1 MKNKL
6 VEKLSGLK
14 SDLSNVSDRTIN
26 DISDIFAPLI
36 TDENI
41 EQLDLGL
48 LFKTLDG
55 NINKITATAVET
67 IKNQSKLDDKKP
79 IKEEIKKEEIK
90 ENKKEEEMSE
100 QESESALLRK
110 ELADL
115 KAKLDQTEREKIAN
129 ERRTIFNS
137 KIDKAPEQFKKILNK
152 NFDKISFNA
161 DDEFNSYLTDIETNI
176 AEYSQS
182 MAESGLNRSVPNTA
196 KPKVNDGQTD
206 ALAKALEMLKK

>member
-6 VEKLSGLK
+6 VEKLQNLK
-14 SDLSNVSDRTIN
+14 SESSNVSDRTIN

-41 EQLDLGL
+41 ETLDLGI

-55 NINKITATAVET
+55 NINKVTATAVET
-67 IKNQSKLDDKKP
+67 IKTQSKLEDKKP
-79 IKEEIKKEEIK
+79 IKEESKKEEII

-129 ERRTIFNS
+129 ERKTIFNS

-161 DDEFNSYLTDIETNI
+161 EDEFNSYLTDIETDI

-182 MAESGLNRSVPNTA
+182 MAESGLNRSVPNPA
-196 KPKVNDGQTD
+196 KPKVDDGQTD
-206 ALAKALEMLKK
+206 SLAKALEMLKK

>member
-6 VEKLSGLK
+6 VEKLQNLK
-14 SDLSNVSDRTIN
+14 GELSNVSDRTIN

-41 EQLDLGL
+41 ETLDLGL

-55 NINKITATAVET
+55 NINKVTATAVET
-67 IKNQSKLDDKKP
+67 IKTQSKLEDKKP
-79 IKEEIKKEEIK
+79 VKEEIKKEEIID
-90 ENKKEEEMSE
+90 NKREEEMSE

-110 ELADL
+110 ELANL

-129 ERRTIFNS
+129 ERKTIFNS

-161 DDEFNSYLTDIETNI
+161 DDEFNNYLTDIETDI

-182 MAESGLNRSVPNTA
+182 MAESGLNRSVPNAA
-196 KPKVNDGQTD
+196 KPKVDDGQTD
-206 ALAKALEMLKK
+206 SLAKALEMLKK

>member
-6 VEKLSGLK
+6 AEKLQNLK
-14 SDLSNVSDRTIN
+14 GNSSVSDRTID
-26 DISDIFAPLI
+26 DISNIFSSLI

-41 EQLDLGL
+41 ELLDLPL
-48 LFKTLDG
+48 LFKTIDG
-55 NINKITATAVET
+55 NINKVTATAIEN
-67 IKNQSKLDDKKP
+67 IKIQSKL
-79 IKEEIKKEEIK
+79 EEKVVKDENKKEEII

-129 ERRTIFNS
+129 ERKTIFNS

-161 DDEFNSYLTDIETNI
+161 EDEFNSYLTDIETDI
-176 AEYSQS
+176 AEYSQT

-196 KPKVNDGQTD
+196 KPKVDDGQTD
-206 ALAKALEMLKK
+206 SLAKALEMLKK